1 MQFVFTVF
9 VFFFFF
15 SFLIFYFFFILDQA
29 DHIIYVTDE
38 GQRFHFNQIF
48 NAAKRARWINQEST
62 KRKVQFDLL
71 KLQQHALESKS
82 IKKSKYV
89 NSDVLSNKK
98 KIQKNELKK
107 LKQEI
112 LKIRQEFKNSD
123 VSTAN
128 DSILSHVGFGLV
140 KDNVTKNKLSSRDGD
155 ALPLSTLLDHATEAA
170 KNGKYSKRRE
180 RASRNGSTVV
190 DISIPPSSFKFVS
203 LSLARFSLFKTH
215 KQVFF

>member
-1 MQFVFTVF
+1 MSTRAICLHCFRFLL
-9 VFFFFF
+9 FFLF
-15 SFLIFYFFFILDQA
+15 SYFLLFFILDQA

-170 KNGKYSKRRE
+170 KNGKYSKRRSE
-180 RASRNGSTVV
+180 HRVMEA
-190 DISIPPSSFKFVS
+190 
-203 LSLARFSLFKTH
+203 L
-215 KQVFF
+215 

>member
-1 MQFVFTVF
+1 MSTRAYLYSLFL
-9 VFFFFF
+9 F
-15 SFLIFYFFFILDQA
+15 SFLFFFLLFFILDQA

-112 LKIRQEFKNSD
+112 SKIRQEFKNSD

-170 KNGKYSKRRE
+170 KNGKYSKRRSE
-180 RASRNGSTVV
+180 HRVMEA
-190 DISIPPSSFKFVS
+190 
-203 LSLARFSLFKTH
+203 L
-215 KQVFF
+215 

>member
-1 MQFVFTVF
+1 MHICIHCFCFL
-9 VFFFFF
+9 F
-15 SFLIFYFFFILDQA
+15 SFYFLLFFILDQA

-71 KLQQHALESKS
+71 KVQQHALESKS

-170 KNGKYSKRRE
+170 KNGKYSKRRSE
-180 RASRNGSTVV
+180 HRVMEA
-190 DISIPPSSFKFVS
+190 
-203 LSLARFSLFKTH
+203 L
-215 KQVFF
+215 